1 MKIENRIFKNRFLFI
16 SLLVMAVC
24 SFYATSAMADN
35 NHLSQTVDVSKV
47 PYEHIADY
55 VSQDNETKDS
65 FLLRIAPFLRKYS
78 EKTGYEACGI
88 IAKDNTHYSVV
99 LGSSHSHIA
108 CLNDPSNV
116 LDGMTSTNE
125 TIHSHGKHGLRIH
138 TSEADVIFL
147 GNPFNPPKYI
157 GGFDL
162 NHFSDTD
169 FDHPGFLATTTG
181 VIYQSGKGKVAVIN

>member
-1 MKIENRIFKNRFLFI
+1 MKTENSTIKSKFFFI
-16 SLLVMAVC
+16 SLVVMSICSLFATSVMA
-24 SFYATSAMADN
+24 DD
-35 NHLSQTVDVSKV
+35 NHLSQTVDVSKI
-47 PYEHIADY
+47 PYEHIGDY
-55 VSQDNETKDS
+55 VSQDNETEDD
-65 FLLRIAPFLRKYS
+65 FLLRIAPLLRKYS
-78 EKTGYEACGI
+78 DKTGYEACGI
-88 IAKDNTHYSVV
+88 IAKDDKHYGVI

-108 CLNDPSNV
+108 CLNDPSKV
-116 LDGMTSTNE
+116 LAGMTSTNE

-181 VIYQSGKGKVAVIN
+181 VIYQSGKGKVAVIK